1 MKKFYVYVKPEKGEP
16 FRWVVGMKRRML
28 FWKKVVYS
36 YLPIRAHV
44 DDYKQLQ
51 ELQVAAMKDSG
62 RGVSVIDA
70 ELFNDFLEENEFWA
84 VRKKGDPES
93 CEWYTGKWYRDAP
106 LTEGAMNERRGHGD
120 SDKKPETSAD
130 IYDCQFFV
138 REGYAVE
145 ALSLL
150 NRAGY
155 QGVLEKVYLN
165 VKNVFCRPNIV
176 TVCVNKRTGRTR
188 YLKSYKEDDHR
199 LRYAETLKDALLIF
213 PEESVKVYE
222 HLSQRHKDL
231 SFTMIWK
238 PSEDIAAKDLRMH
251 EKELVQ
257 RMACDFYLKRHEEKS
272 KQAMGRNR

>member
-16 FRWVVGMKRRML
+16 FRFVVGMKRRMF
-28 FWKKVVYS
+28 FWKKVSYS

-44 DDYKQLQ
+44 DDYKQLM
-51 ELQVAAMKDSG
+51 ELQAAAMKDSG

-70 ELFNDFLEENEFWA
+70 ELFGDFMEENEFWA
-84 VRKKGDPES
+84 LRKKGNAES
-93 CEWYTGKWYRDAP
+93 CEWYTGKWYRDA
-106 LTEGAMNERRGHGD
+106 HGD
-120 SDKKPETSAD
+120 SEKKPETSTD

-238 PSEDIAAKDLRMH
+238 PSEDIAAEDLRMH

-257 RMACDFYLKRHEEKS
+257 RMACDFYLKRHEDKS
-272 KQAMGRNR
+272 KQALGRNR